1 MRPPE
6 VMLPRGGEAADDG
19 EPSEPGRLPRV
30 SERVA
35 SVLVDGEGN
44 ECAGFAGSGEEALER
59 GQQGREPADDRA
71 SSEQRRPTG
80 GIRSGSLRRADIRML
95 GGHR

>member
-19 EPSEPGRLPRV
+19 EHSEPGRLPRV

-35 SVLVDGEGN
+35 SVLADGEGN

-59 GQQGREPADDRA
+59 GARPGTG
-71 SSEQRRPTG
+71 RRPRIIGTA
-80 GIRSGSLRRADIRML
+80 SADR
-95 GGHR
+95 GDTFRKPQEG

>member
-1 MRPPE
+1 
-6 VMLPRGGEAADDG
+6 MLPRGGEAADDG

-59 GQQGREPADDRA
+59 GQGREPADDRA